1 MRRNSAQNLPERP
14 VERIELAPCVM
25 DFLQERIVVSLN
37 GVPTKMSYAQA
48 LARRIV
54 VDSVSGDANAQRRLI
69 DLLRI
74 AISERAKEGGMFGSL
89 RNWP

>member
-1 MRRNSAQNLPERP
+1 M
-14 VERIELAPCVM
+14 
-25 DFLQERIVVSLN
+25 
-37 GVPTKMSYAQA
+37 TYAQA

-54 VDSVSGDANAQRRLI
+54 VDSVSGDVTAQRRLI

-74 AISERAKEGGMFGSL
+74 AISEREEEGGMFGSL